1 MIGQFERVRSIQIAE
16 WRDKV
21 LSMQREFIERIAAEH
36 GEALVARA
44 REALRAGD
52 PFKVDH
58 ELRKIGYYGSFPP
71 FR

>member
-1 MIGQFERVRSIQIAE
+1 
-16 WRDKV
+16 
-21 LSMQREFIERIAAEH
+21 
-36 GEALVARA
+36 LVARA